1 MAYFLYQVAYTPE
14 SWAMQAESVPDV
26 RHRVQATIENLGG
39 SIEALWYAFGEY
51 DVVAII
57 KFPDN
62 ISMAA
67 TAIAFAAGGALKA
80 AKTTPRFAEPP
91 TMSGLPRRAG
101 LSRSSTEAKKASIS
115 MCKI

>member
-80 AKTTPRFAEPP
+80 AKTTPLMTVEEGMEAMKKAGKASGIYTPP
-91 TMSGLPRRAG
+91 T
-101 LSRSSTEAKKASIS
+101 
-115 MCKI
+115 